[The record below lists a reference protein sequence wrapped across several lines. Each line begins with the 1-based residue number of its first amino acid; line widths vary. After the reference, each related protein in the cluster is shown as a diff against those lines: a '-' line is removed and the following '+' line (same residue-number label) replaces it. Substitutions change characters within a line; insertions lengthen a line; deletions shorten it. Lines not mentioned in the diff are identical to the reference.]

1 MHLLSDHDDLDD
13 LDKIDI
19 NEAYAKRYEHN
30 KAREELHRCG
40 FSPFLFDFENTE
52 SSETEDEIG
61 DFATPSMN
69 AAILETILKIR
80 SKDPDIYKSDVNFYE
95 NVDDELIIK
104 EKSKPLLLNDYH
116 RQRLLDPSKNE
127 MEEEEKMDVSDPTYV
142 EEQRMLKEEVLAAF
156 NEETHDDDFL
166 TLRKKSLQEQEEEDK
181 AYKDF
186 LMEKVEDKA
195 RKEILQQWIDVSNKS
210 VDESNE
216 KLSKDTE
223 DDHFL
228 LSYVLNRGWID
239 KNANRVASYDQV
251 IKGLESDE
259 SFDEK
264 VDEFEAKYNFRFEE
278 DVNQISSYSRDIVSV
293 RRKNEKRKH
302 MREKKNQLKHM
313 EKLKKEEEIFRLKNL
328 KRKELMEK
336 LNKIAQVTG
345 DPTLKFEDIDIE
357 GDFDPDKWSARM
369 DEIFNEA
376 YYSKKEKK
384 PVFEDDTDIECI
396 DSDYG
401 EPMKNNSDTEI
412 NSIVSQ
418 ENQMKS
424 KKNISA
430 AKLLKK
436 EKENRKRKLDFMLD
450 QHYNVN
456 IKKTGTFKYNNVDT
470 YNFGLNHA
478 DILYANDAEL
488 NEFVSLKKLTP
499 YKNEKLQEKDRK
511 KYGRKKR
518 LKEWR
523 KKVWGE
529 YLDNHDIVENN
540 NTNMSN
546 DKKFRRKKDV

>member
-1 MHLLSDHDDLDD
+1 MHLLSDHDDSDD
-13 LDKIDI
+13 LDKIVI
-19 NEAYAKRYEHN
+19 NEAYARRYQHN
-30 KAREELHRCG
+30 KAREELHRLKDKYG
-40 FSPFLFDFENTE
+40 SDFENTE

-61 DFATPSMN
+61 DLATPSMN

-80 SKDPDIYKSDVNFYE
+80 NKDPDIYKSDVNFYE
-95 NVDDELIIK
+95 NVEDELIIK
-104 EKSKPLLLNDYH
+104 EKSKPFRLNDYH
-116 RQRLLDPSKNE
+116 RQQLLDSSKNG
-127 MEEEEKMDVSDPTYV
+127 MEEEKKLDVSDPTYV
-142 EEQRMLKEEVLAAF
+142 EEQRMLKEEILTVF
-156 NEETHDDDFL
+156 HGETHDDEFL

-186 LMEKVEDKA
+186 LMEKVEDKV
-195 RKEILQQWIDVSNKS
+195 RKKILQQWINVSNKPL
-210 VDESNE
+210 DESNE
-216 KLSKDTE
+216 KSSKDTRDE
-223 DDHFL
+223 NFL
-228 LSYVLNRGWID
+228 FSYVLNRGWID
-239 KNANRVASYDQV
+239 KNANRVASYDEV

-278 DVNQISSYSRDIVSV
+278 EDSNQISSYSRDILSV

-302 MREKKNQLKHM
+302 LREKKNQLKRI

-345 DPTLKFEDIDIE
+345 DSTLKFEDIDIE

-369 DEIFNEA
+369 DKIFNEA

-401 EPMKNNSDTEI
+401 ESLKNYSDVEI
-412 NSIVSQ
+412 NSTNSQ
-418 ENQMKS
+418 KNQMKS

-430 AKLLKK
+430 VKLSKK
-436 EKENRKRKLDFMLD
+436 EKEDRKRKLDFMLG

-456 IKKTGTFKYNNVDT
+456 IKKSGTFKYNKVDP
-470 YNFGLNHA
+470 YIFGLNHA

-499 YKNEKLQEKDRK
+499 YRNKKLQEKDKK
-511 KYGRKKR
+511 KYGKKKR

-529 YLDNHDIVENN
+529 YLDNQDIVEKS
-540 NTNMSN
+540 NTNMFN
-546 DKKFRRKKDV
+546 DKKDI